1 MNNLEKLISKFKQS
15 KSTLERMG
23 ILGQIIKE
31 IQEITKQESKKV

>member
-23 ILGQIIKE
+23 LLGAMIKE